1 MSDLNSQ
8 ISKLVSEFVDN
19 VTALARRAAVDTLTS
34 SLDDRGGGGGGGGRR
49 RSAGSIAVVGDV
61 LKAERRGKGAKR
73 SSSQLDRLQSR
84 VMEFVT
90 ANPGMRIEQINKELG
105 TSTRD
110 LQLPIRKL
118 IATGSLKSKGEKRAT
133 TYFAGA
139 GKRGS
144 KS

>member
-34 SLDDRGGGGGGGGRR
+34 SLDDRGSRR
-49 RSAGSIAVVGDV
+49 RGGGSIAAVGEV

-139 GKRGS
+139 GKRS

>member
-8 ISKLVSEFVDN
+8 ISKLVSEFVEN
-19 VTALARRAAVDTLTS
+19 VTALARRAAVDTLTGA
-34 SLDDRGGGGGGGGRR
+34 LEDRGGRR
-49 RSAGSIAVVGDV
+49 RGGVVVDV
-61 LKAERRGKGAKR
+61 LKGERRGKGAKR
-73 SSSQLDRLQSR
+73 SASQLDRLQSR
-84 VMEFVT
+84 VLEFVT

-118 IATGSLKSKGEKRAT
+118 IASGALKSKGEKRAT

-139 GKRGS
+139 S
-144 KS
+144 KKAKSA

>member
-19 VTALARRAAVDTLTS
+19 VTALARRAAVDTLTGA
-34 SLDDRGGGGGGGGRR
+34 LDDRNGRRRGGGG
-49 RSAGSIAVVGDV
+49 AAALAVGDV

-118 IATGSLKSKGEKRAT
+118 IANGSLKSKGEKRAT

-139 GKRGS
+139 GKRGAAA
-144 KS
+144 K

>member
-1 MSDLNSQ
+1 MSDLNTQ

-19 VTALARRAAVDTLTS
+19 VTALARRAAVDTLTGA
-34 SLDDRGGGGGGGGRR
+34 LDDRAGGGGGRR
-49 RSAGSIAVVGDV
+49 RGVALAGVD
-61 LKAERRGKGAKR
+61 LTKLERRGKGAKR

-84 VMEFVT
+84 VMEFVS

-118 IATGSLKSKGEKRAT
+118 IASGSLKSKGEKRAT
-133 TYFAGA
+133 TYFVGGRRKAA
-139 GKRGS
+139 S
-144 KS
+144 SS

>member
-19 VTALARRAAVDTLTS
+19 VTALARRAAVDTLTGA
-34 SLDDRGGGGGGGGRR
+34 LDDRNGRR
-49 RSAGSIAVVGDV
+49 RGGGSAALSVSDV
-61 LKAERRGKGAKR
+61 LKTERRGKGAKR
-73 SSSQLDRLQSR
+73 SSGQLDRLQSR

-118 IATGSLKSKGEKRAT
+118 IANGSLKSKGEKRAT

-139 GKRGS
+139 GKRGAAA
-144 KS
+144 K

>member
-19 VTALARRAAVDTLTS
+19 VTALARRAAVDTLTGA
-34 SLDDRGGGGGGGGRR
+34 LDDRGPRR
-49 RSAGSIAVVGDV
+49 RGLPSSGGDL

-73 SSSQLDRLQSR
+73 SSTQLDRLQTR
-84 VMEFVT
+84 VMEFVS

-118 IATGSLKSKGEKRAT
+118 IATGALKSKGEKRAT

-139 GKRGS
+139 GKR
-144 KS
+144 K

>member
-34 SLDDRGGGGGGGGRR
+34 SLDDRGGGRR
-49 RSAGSIAVVGDV
+49 RGAGNIAAVGDV

-139 GKRGS
+139 GKRS
-144 KS
+144 KQ

>member
-1 MSDLNSQ
+1 MSDLNNQ

-19 VTALARRAAVDTLTS
+19 VTALARRAAVDTLTGA
-34 SLDDRGGGGGGGGRR
+34 LEDRGPRR
-49 RSAGSIAVVGDV
+49 RGLATSSEGI
-61 LKAERRGKGAKR
+61 KAERRGKGAKR
-73 SSSQLDRLQSR
+73 SSTQLDRLQSR
-84 VMEFVT
+84 VMEFVA

-118 IATGSLKSKGEKRAT
+118 IASGSLKSKGEKRAT

-139 GKRGS
+139 KR
-144 KS
+144 K

>member
-34 SLDDRGGGGGGGGRR
+34 SLDDRGGRR
-49 RSAGSIAVVGDV
+49 RGGLSAVGDV

-118 IATGSLKSKGEKRAT
+118 IAAGSLKSKGEKRAT

-139 GKRGS
+139 GKRAAAS
-144 KS
+144 K

>member
-19 VTALARRAAVDTLTS
+19 VTALARRAAVDTLTGA
-34 SLDDRGGGGGGGGRR
+34 LDDRNGRR
-49 RSAGSIAVVGDV
+49 RGGGAAALAVGDV

-118 IATGSLKSKGEKRAT
+118 IANGSLKSKGEKRAT

-139 GKRGS
+139 GKRGAAA
-144 KS
+144 K

>member
-19 VTALARRAAVDTLTS
+19 VTALARRAAVDTLTGA
-34 SLDDRGGGGGGGGRR
+34 LDDRGGRRRGGGGGALTIDL
-49 RSAGSIAVVGDV
+49 SK
-61 LKAERRGKGAKR
+61 LERRGKGAKR
-73 SSSQLDRLQSR
+73 SSTQLDRLQTR
-84 VMEFVT
+84 VMEFVS

-118 IATGSLKSKGEKRAT
+118 IAAGSLKSKGEKRAT
-133 TYFAGA
+133 TYFVSG
-139 GKRGS
+139 RR

>member
-8 ISKLVSEFVDN
+8 ISKLVSEFVEN
-19 VTALARRAAVDTLTS
+19 VTALARRAAVDTLTGA
-34 SLDDRGGGGGGGGRR
+34 LDDRNGRR
-49 RSAGSIAVVGDV
+49 RGGGAAISVGDV

-118 IATGSLKSKGEKRAT
+118 IANGSLKSKGEKRAT

-139 GKRGS
+139 GKRAAS
-144 KS
+144 K

>member
-34 SLDDRGGGGGGGGRR
+34 SLEDRNGRRRGGGG
-49 RSAGSIAVVGDV
+49 SLAVDV
-61 LKAERRGKGAKR
+61 LKTERRGKGAKR
-73 SSSQLDRLQSR
+73 SSGQLDRLQSR
-84 VMEFVT
+84 VMEFVS

-118 IATGSLKSKGEKRAT
+118 IASGALKSKGEKRAT
-133 TYFAGA
+133 TYFAGSS
-139 GKRGS
+139 KRAS
-144 KS
+144 KAS

>member
-34 SLDDRGGGGGGGGRR
+34 SLDDRGGGRR
-49 RSAGSIAVVGDV
+49 RGGSLAAVGDV

-139 GKRGS
+139 GKRS
-144 KS
+144 AANK

>member
-19 VTALARRAAVDTLTS
+19 VTALARRAAVDTLTGA
-34 SLDDRGGGGGGGGRR
+34 LEDRGGRR
-49 RSAGSIAVVGDV
+49 RGSALAVDADDGKGD
-61 LKAERRGKGAKR
+61 RRSKGAKR
-73 SSSQLDRLQSR
+73 SSTQLARLQQR
-84 VMEFVT
+84 VMEYVA

-105 TSTRD
+105 TATRD

-133 TYFAGA
+133 TYFASGRR
-139 GKRGS
+139 K
-144 KS
+144 

>member
-1 MSDLNSQ
+1 MSDLNTQ

-19 VTALARRAAVDTLTS
+19 VTALARRAAVDTLTGA
-34 SLDDRGGGGGGGGRR
+34 LDDRAGGGGGRR
-49 RSAGSIAVVGDV
+49 RGAALAGVD
-61 LKAERRGKGAKR
+61 LTKLERRGKGAKR

-84 VMEFVT
+84 VMEFVS

-118 IATGSLKSKGEKRAT
+118 IASGSLKSKGEKRAT
-133 TYFAGA
+133 TYFVGGRRKAA
-139 GKRGS
+139 S
-144 KS
+144 SS

>member
-34 SLDDRGGGGGGGGRR
+34 SLDDRGGRR
-49 RSAGSIAVVGDV
+49 RGAGSIAAVGDV

-139 GKRGS
+139 GKRSSS

>member
-34 SLDDRGGGGGGGGRR
+34 SLDDRSGGRR
-49 RSAGSIAVVGDV
+49 RGGGGLATVDI

-118 IATGSLKSKGEKRAT
+118 IASGALKSKGEKRAT
-133 TYFAGA
+133 TYFAGTS
-139 GKRGS
+139 KRAS
-144 KS
+144 KAS